1 MKKITLFLSAML
13 ISMMSFAGVVTFTPA
28 DFEGQGTTGTGS
40 PVTVTKDGVTV
51 SCDKGYGTS
60 YALRCYTDGVV
71 TISATENIASLEFA
85 FDTYNDRYY
94 NGNLEES
101 YTVGANTWDVKLTSQ
116 ARFKSITVTL
126 GEGGTTTPDEP
137 GTEEP
142 ETPDTPEVTGMITCA
157 EAATIAAAE
166 NYVGSEDVTVY
177 GYVVELGNAKDDGSK
192 QCFYMSDTQGGEKQ
206 FYAYWAFVPQ
216 LFKVGDY
223 VTVTGPLKNYKGTIE
238 IVDGQAAFLGE
249 TPETPDTP
257 DTPEE
262 PETPVE
268 PGETTIEIP
277 AEAAAWDIPAE
288 AIDVLQARAICAALQ
303 PGQNTGKKYYVMGYV
318 KRLSSK
324 HAEAVEKYKNARFYM
339 ENVKG
344 GNSDEEFVAFQVKGI
359 DGGDITNPDVVAA
372 GDFVIVYGELTHF
385 KYDANSDSDYETVG
399 GGKAYIWKSTN
410 PLLADTES
418 GVEDVIVNEKMT
430 KVIKNGKMYIIRDGK
445 AYNVLGAQL

>member
-1 MKKITLFLSAML
+1 
-13 ISMMSFAGVVTFTPA
+13 VN
-28 DFEGQGTTGTGS
+28 
-40 PVTVTKDGVTV
+40 
-51 SCDKGYGTS
+51 TS
-60 YALRCYTDGVV
+60 DQA
-71 TISATENIASLEFA
+71 
-85 FDTYNDRYY
+85 
-94 NGNLEES
+94 
-101 YTVGANTWDVKLTSQ
+101 VKLNDY
-116 ARFKSITVTL
+116 VEVVGTL
-126 GEGGTTTPDEP
+126 VNFYGN
-137 GTEEP
+137 
-142 ETPDTPEVTGMITCA
+142 TPEVNAGGTYTIIT
-157 EAATIAAAE
+157 AA
-166 NYVGSEDVTVY
+166 
-177 GYVVELGNAKDDGSK
+177 DG
-192 QCFYMSDTQGGEKQ
+192 
-206 FYAYWAFVPQ
+206 
-216 LFKVGDY
+216 
-223 VTVTGPLKNYKGTIE
+223 
-238 IVDGQAAFLGE
+238 GE
-249 TPETPDTP
+249 TPEE
-257 DTPEE
+257 PEE

-372 GDFVIVYGELTHF
+372 GDFVIVYGELPHF